1 MTNEFKVRSVSFDE
15 EKSVQEIEA
24 QLLKEHE
31 EKQGISSEEK
41 PVETTVVGSDGTI
54 EKESV
59 EETPGETPRELEDTD
74 VLTYLKNRYNKEINS
89 VDELFSARKEAEELP
104 EDVSAFLKFKRD
116 TGRGFEDFVQ
126 INKDYD
132 KIPAND
138 LLVEYLKQ
146 TNPDLDDEDIKFEV
160 ESRYAYNEDYDDAKE
175 VKSKQ
180 IAMKKDLA
188 KAKEYFNKQ
197 KEQYKI
203 PLESREGFVP
213 ENEKGNYEAF
223 KKYSKETEEMQKQQ
237 MERSEFFAKKTEE
250 VFNDKF
256 KGFEFNVG
264 EGDVSFKPS
273 NSEQM
278 KKAQSDVSQF
288 IGSFLD
294 ENGFIKNAEAY
305 HKAIAV
311 AMNPD
316 SFAKFFYEQGQAD
329 ATDDV
334 TRKIK
339 NINMSER
346 KMSEASTKVDG
357 MQVKSLSPES
367 GNGLKIR
374 SMKRI

>member
-1 MTNEFKVRSVSFDE
+1 MTNEFKVRSVSFDD

-31 EKQGISSEEK
+31 EKNGISSEET

-59 EETPGETPRELEDTD
+59 EETPGATSRELEDTD

-116 TGRGFEDFVQ
+116 TGRGFEDFVK

-132 KIPAND
+132 AVPAND

-197 KEQYKI
+197 KEQYKL

-237 MERSEFFAKKTEE
+237 MERSEFFAKK
-250 VFNDKF
+250 
-256 KGFEFNVG
+256 
-264 EGDVSFKPS
+264 S
-273 NSEQM
+273 
-278 KKAQSDVSQF
+278 
-288 IGSFLD
+288 
-294 ENGFIKNAEAY
+294 
-305 HKAIAV
+305 
-311 AMNPD
+311 
-316 SFAKFFYEQGQAD
+316 
-329 ATDDV
+329 
-334 TRKIK
+334 
-339 NINMSER
+339 
-346 KMSEASTKVDG
+346 
-357 MQVKSLSPES
+357 
-367 GNGLKIR
+367 
-374 SMKRI
+374 